1 MRRFFSL
8 AAVLLVSSVLLA
20 AQGVKEPA
28 ADETLCKVTAVT
40 VSEDGTYRIETVRN
54 GETAIYLAS
63 EGTTATEEGY
73 ALSDISDGD
82 YILVK
87 DSGIMTMSLPPQIP
101 ATAIRNATPAV
112 EAGLITPETGSPA
125 KMPGIVI
132 QIGNVD
138 TSDTASAFN
147 YSYGYLTMKSLMLQN
162 LYPRAGYFA
171 RGVIDASN
179 LQETAPLI
187 AIDSMSAS
195 LDEFMTEVFSKNLPT
210 DYGEIITDTDS
221 IMALPAPESLED
233 RFAYSYGYFTV
244 LNLMYGGIEVI
255 GEDFAAGL
263 LTAIFDADPILTTE
277 EMNAAID
284 AYILEMQ
291 QKYDEYIRELSET
304 NKQEAE
310 NFLND
315 NAQREGIVVLDSGV
329 QLEFILDD
337 TTESASPASD
347 DTVNVDYTLTLM
359 DGTVMDQGSGVDF
372 NLQTLIPGF
381 TEAVTHMT
389 VGDSVRAYIPPELGY
404 GEGGTQTIEPNSLL
418 VFDITLNSIV
428 QDEAE

>member
-54 GETAIYLAS
+54 GEIAIYLAS
-63 EGTTATEEGY
+63 EGTTETEEGY

-112 EAGLITPETGSPA
+112 EAGLITPETATPA

-138 TSDTASAFN
+138 TADTASAFN

-171 RGVIDASN
+171 RGVIDAAN
-179 LQETAPLI
+179 LQETTPLI

-195 LDEFMTEVFSKNLPT
+195 LDEFMAEVFSKNLPT
-210 DYGEIITDTDS
+210 DYGEIITDTES

-263 LTAIFDADPILTTE
+263 LTAIFDAEPILTTRQ
-277 EMNAAID
+277 
-284 AYILEMQ
+284 LV
-291 QKYDEYIRELSET
+291 
-304 NKQEAE
+304 EAE
-310 NFLND
+310 
-315 NAQREGIVVLDSGV
+315 V
-329 QLEFILDD
+329 
-337 TTESASPASD
+337 
-347 DTVNVDYTLTLM
+347 
-359 DGTVMDQGSGVDF
+359 
-372 NLQTLIPGF
+372 
-381 TEAVTHMT
+381 
-389 VGDSVRAYIPPELGY
+389 
-404 GEGGTQTIEPNSLL
+404 
-418 VFDITLNSIV
+418 
-428 QDEAE
+428 